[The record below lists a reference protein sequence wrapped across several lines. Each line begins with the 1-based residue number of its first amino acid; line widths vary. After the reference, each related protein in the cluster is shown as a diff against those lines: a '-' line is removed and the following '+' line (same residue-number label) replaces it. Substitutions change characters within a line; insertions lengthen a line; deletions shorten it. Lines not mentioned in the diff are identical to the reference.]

1 MTVIVR
7 GRAGA
12 ELGRTVVGAAAAAL
26 LGAEA
31 RLVDQACGQVGMITV
46 HAAVDHRDLAALAA
60 QAERIQTRHP
70 DDSTGLLGRE
80 RRARPTAHAAIHC
93 PPGRWPHTEAR
104 GVWPDGVRT
113 W

>member
-60 QAERIQTRHP
+60 QAERIQTRNP
-70 DDSTGLLGRE
+70 VDQTGLIGRD
-80 RRARPTAHAAIHC
+80 RRARQIGSANVCTPVTNEPIVC
-93 PPGRWPHTEAR
+93 RLTL
-104 GVWPDGVRT
+104 DN
-113 W
+113 